1 MVHLH
6 NRYNLASSS
15 NQSHWPLVALISKGM
30 VVFFFYVA
38 GQKDLPPPGT
48 RFLEAWCPAG
58 TAFGT
63 LPSRVSTWIRLA
75 ADSSVEG
82 FPDTRYLCTML
93 TCLPRGRGEGALR
106 CTQVVSQVWFRTQL
120 LSTVKF
126 TVPPH
131 HPPAF
136 SSQLPKDW
144 VSLLTSETAANR
156 NKRGGQSPF
165 PPPMPIPTC
174 PSLLNTRIFIPLLQ
188 ILE

>member
-1 MVHLH
+1 MALGGAHQQRDGCVLFLCS
-6 NRYNLASSS
+6 RAERSSTPR
-15 NQSHWPLVALISKGM
+15 NQIPGGLV
-30 VVFFFYVA
+30 
-38 GQKDLPPPGT
+38 
-48 RFLEAWCPAG
+48 
-58 TAFGT
+58 
-63 LPSRVSTWIRLA
+63 PSRHSFWDPSQRVSTWIRLA

-82 FPDTRYLCTML
+82 FPDNRYLCIML
-93 TCLPRGRGEGALR
+93 TCLPRGGGEGALR